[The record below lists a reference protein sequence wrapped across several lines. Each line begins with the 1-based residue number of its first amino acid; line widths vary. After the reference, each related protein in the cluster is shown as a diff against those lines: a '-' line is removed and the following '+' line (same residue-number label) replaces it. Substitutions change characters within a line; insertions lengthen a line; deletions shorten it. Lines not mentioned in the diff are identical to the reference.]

1 LKQYEATGEIVPSPR
16 KCDNHFS
23 EGIWINPAL
32 RYKVPIQKL
41 SDKTWE
47 YIIDSA
53 WTIAQAKRGSHATS
67 SNILDP
73 LPSQDERELLV
84 EGDEDVQNDEI
95 DWEACESFYCL
106 CKL

>member
-1 LKQYEATGEIVPSPR
+1 MLLQATY
-16 KCDNHFS
+16 
-23 EGIWINPAL
+23 WI
-32 RYKVPIQKL
+32 
-41 SDKTWE
+41 
-47 YIIDSA
+47 
-53 WTIAQAKRGSHATS
+53 
-67 SNILDP
+67 P